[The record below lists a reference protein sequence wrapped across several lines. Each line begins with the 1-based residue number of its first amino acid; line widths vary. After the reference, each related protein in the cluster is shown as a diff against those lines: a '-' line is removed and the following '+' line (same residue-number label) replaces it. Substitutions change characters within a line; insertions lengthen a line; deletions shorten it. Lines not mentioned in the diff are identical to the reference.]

1 MGCELV
7 KTAFEDVLAKMGI
20 PIASA
25 ADVWTIIARLAL
37 DDEEV
42 GALLATVGELLA
54 LPPGQTIV
62 GTILGALVNN
72 RSKPNVQQ
80 RLQDLLILLTRKEE
94 SYAGLFLGSRAL
106 RVRTILVALVD
117 NLSKPNVQRKLQ
129 ELFILTRTEEW
140 YAGLFYGSRKLFAD
154 GSDAMAAGR
163 CKLLLTEF
171 EDVLAKMDVPIASA
185 ADVWTII
192 ARFALDDEEVG
203 ASLATVR
210 ELLALPPVQ

>member
-37 DDEEV
+37 DDGEV

-72 RSKPNVQQ
+72 R
-80 RLQDLLILLTRKEE
+80 
-94 SYAGLFLGSRAL
+94 
-106 RVRTILVALVD
+106 
-117 NLSKPNVQRKLQ
+117 SKPNVQRKLQ